1 MFAFFIFLFV
11 EIDIEDCV
19 TNSTLSLSHYAVQFH
34 GLRNS
39 FVVSSL
45 YFEQAMMYRVL
56 HNVLLLTQSSISIST
71 NQEIKKA
78 KINKFGF
85 YVLSV
90 WICIIKLTFDVY
102 IVVDFVL
109 VLNITE
115 ILLTGR

>member
-39 FVVSSL
+39 FIVSSL

-56 HNVLLLTQSSISIST
+56 QWSNNIWSFLIFDNVENGLLYSSS
-71 NQEIKKA
+71 A
-78 KINKFGF
+78 
-85 YVLSV
+85 
-90 WICIIKLTFDVY
+90 
-102 IVVDFVL
+102 
-109 VLNITE
+109 
-115 ILLTGR
+115 R

>member
-56 HNVLLLTQSSISIST
+56 QS
-71 NQEIKKA
+71 
-78 KINKFGF
+78 G
-85 YVLSV
+85 L
-90 WICIIKLTFDVY
+90 IIYGAF
-102 IVVDFVL
+102 
-109 VLNITE
+109 
-115 ILLTGR
+115 